1 MSEHHTAFP
10 LSRASA
16 ELTAS
21 PVGLDDLPADD
32 SVPKAKGASAWP
44 KLVEAAKWAFSF
56 PAMLGAGIV
65 ARVFYEGRTFFV
77 DPDVWWHIKVGNDIL
92 RTHHFPTTDPYSWT
106 VAGHPWMAYEWLG
119 EIPFALVSRFGG
131 VLALDIFLI
140 AFSSLIML
148 LVYWLASM
156 RAKNSKAGFV
166 SAGILCSIAFASF
179 TLRPQMFGSLF
190 LVLTLIILLKFRQ
203 GVSWPIWLLP
213 ALFLAWINIHGSFII
228 GLGVL
233 ALTLCAGLYSFQL
246 GNVEAVAWT
255 RKQRLQLETVL
266 LLCIAVL
273 PITPYGTKLAVYP
286 FDIAFSQPVN
296 LANVI
301 EWKPM
306 PFELLGGKIFL
317 GLVVLFVALQILFRF
332 TWRLEE
338 IILAI
343 GGIAMACLH
352 VRFVL
357 LFVPFFAPVFA
368 TMLAKWLPPYKR
380 SIDKYAL
387 NAILMTA
394 AVVAMIYYRP
404 THKSI
409 ELAVSKQYPVGAV
422 KYLREHPVPGKMLN
436 TYGYGG
442 YLVGQGIPTFIDG
455 RGDLFER
462 GGVFADYV
470 HLTQFKPGAF
480 GVLRNYDI
488 SVCLLDRD
496 EPMSTALLE
505 SPKWQRV
512 YVDGT
517 SAVFVRR

>member
-1 MSEHHTAFP
+1 
-10 LSRASA
+10 
-16 ELTAS
+16 
-21 PVGLDDLPADD
+21 
-32 SVPKAKGASAWP
+32 
-44 KLVEAAKWAFSF
+44 
-56 PAMLGAGIV
+56 
-65 ARVFYEGRTFFV
+65 
-77 DPDVWWHIKVGNDIL
+77 
-92 RTHHFPTTDPYSWT
+92 
-106 VAGHPWMAYEWLG
+106 
-119 EIPFALVSRFGG
+119 
-131 VLALDIFLI
+131 
-140 AFSSLIML
+140 
-148 LVYWLASM
+148 
-156 RAKNSKAGFV
+156 
-166 SAGILCSIAFASF
+166 
-179 TLRPQMFGSLF
+179 
-190 LVLTLIILLKFRQ
+190 
-203 GVSWPIWLLP
+203 
-213 ALFLAWINIHGSFII
+213 
-228 GLGVL
+228 
-233 ALTLCAGLYSFQL
+233 
-246 GNVEAVAWT
+246 
-255 RKQRLQLETVL
+255 
-266 LLCIAVL
+266 
-273 PITPYGTKLAVYP
+273 
-286 FDIAFSQPVN
+286 
-296 LANVI
+296 
-301 EWKPM
+301 
-306 PFELLGGKIFL
+306 
-317 GLVVLFVALQILFRF
+317 
-332 TWRLEE
+332 
-338 IILAI
+338 
-343 GGIAMACLH
+343 MACLH